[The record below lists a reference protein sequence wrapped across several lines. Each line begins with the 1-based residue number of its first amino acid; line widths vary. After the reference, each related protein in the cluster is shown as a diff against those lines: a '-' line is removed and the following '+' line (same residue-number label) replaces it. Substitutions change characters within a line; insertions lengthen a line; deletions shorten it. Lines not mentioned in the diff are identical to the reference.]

1 MIFSNKAE
9 QDVVSPVSSI
19 APHFGNFSFAG
30 IHRSVFVIKTE
41 SSLQFKLKLQIY
53 KNGSC
58 RNDHILSSRWQQS
71 SYQSI
76 KWFWRCADFNLVQA
90 MAPIW
95 RQWFT
100 GDSGLSLLT
109 IPAVSALGGST
120 CGDPLLNLASSTL
133 FPDTIKYILTASVIH
148 MYVVYSGS
156 VYILV
161 ICCVVHFDRKG
172 L

>member
-1 MIFSNKAE
+1 MLAVPSNL
-9 QDVVSPVSSI
+9 QHNCCLVVHYNPDTRVS
-19 APHFGNFSFAG
+19 
-30 IHRSVFVIKTE
+30 
-41 SSLQFKLKLQIY
+41 
-53 KNGSC
+53 NGSGAVQIC
-58 RNDHILSSRWQQS
+58 I
-71 SYQSI
+71 
-76 KWFWRCADFNLVQA
+76 NLVQA

-148 MYVVYSGS
+148 MYVVYSRS

-161 ICCVVHFDRKG
+161 ICCVVHFDRWQEKSYNIWQVQVQSQKYKYQ
-172 L
+172 